1 MPDREFPC
9 VKKLP
14 RKIGAAAVNAIAG
27 HGVSEVLEV
36 DAYLVGAA
44 GFRAALEETESSVA
58 RHEFPRCF
66 GRAGSGAVRNG
77 HALPVDRVTRDG
89 RGDHAG
95 RGARFAANNGQ
106 VSFLRGALGELFGQR
121 SVRGVVFRHE
131 YATARVFVQ
140 TMHHARPLRVRPG

>member
-1 MPDREFPC
+1 MPDREFPG

-14 RKIGAAAVNAIAG
+14 RKIGATAVNAIAG

-44 GFRAALEETESSVA
+44 GFRAALEEA
-58 RHEFPRCF
+58 D
-66 GRAGSGAVRNG
+66 
-77 HALPVDRVTRDG
+77 ALPVDRVTRDG

-121 SVRGVVFRHE
+121 SVRRVVFRHE
-131 YATARVFVQ
+131 YATACVFVQ